1 MPEYSQQVEQHHR
14 FTYAQNVRMVAMQ
27 TREPFAGRVVDT
39 PASGEA
45 KSATDLLDDGEYAY
59 GEERTRRN
67 VEMPV
72 KGRRRWMIRP
82 PVIKSGQYFDI
93 EDDLDGQITPNSV
106 KVRAHTVR
114 VVRGKSDRTLG
125 IRKEGAH
132 FVVTDG
138 GILGHATEGK
148 RPTDK
153 MALPASQYVPHA
165 STGLTLDKLR
175 EAKLWLRKNDFGVED
190 SDQIYCAITATQ
202 EDDLL
207 AIAEETKTSLNAFSI
222 DQLREGMPTRL
233 MGIEWVMTNRLP
245 VNSAEHRLL
254 PMWTRNNIERGIW
267 MDVSGDLW
275 NDTSADN
282 LPYARVRAYIDC
294 VRLEDIGVIAI
305 ECVEA

>member
-1 MPEYSQQVEQHHR
+1 MYSQQVEEHHR
-14 FTYAQNVRMVAMQ
+14 LMYANSVRMVAQQ
-27 TREPFAGRVVDT
+27 TRDPFAGRVTDT

-45 KSATDLLDDGEYAY
+45 KSATDMLDAGEYAY

-72 KGRRRWMIRP
+72 TGKRRWLIRP

-93 EDDLDGQITPNSV
+93 EDDLDGQITPNSQKV
-106 KVRAHTVR
+106 KVHTTR
-114 VVRGKSDRTLG
+114 VMRGKADRTLG
-125 IRKEGAH
+125 VRKIDGK

-148 RPTDK
+148 RPADK
-153 MALPASQYVPHA
+153 KALPASQYIDA
-165 STGLTLDKLR
+165 GSTGLTLAKLR
-175 EAKLWLRKNDFGVED
+175 EAKLWLRSNDFGVED
-190 SDQIYCAITATQ
+190 DDQIYCAVTAQQ

-207 AIAEETKTSLNAFSI
+207 SIAEAAGDSINTFSI
-222 DQLREGMPTRL
+222 EQLREGKPTRL

-245 VNSAEHRLL
+245 VNDAERRLL
-254 PMWTRNNIERGIW
+254 PMWTKNNIERGIW
-267 MDVSGDLW
+267 QDVNGAIW

-294 VRLEDIGVIAI
+294 VRIEDIGVIAI
-305 ECVEA
+305 ECVEPS